1 MIDLHHFMM
10 YNLIKKIQ
18 RRGNMIE
25 HRVVSC
31 KEKRSKIEKTCDK
44 MGKDDWAFAGHF
56 RSRFLFIF
64 NKHYLVF
71 TRNSK

>member
-1 MIDLHHFMM
+1 
-10 YNLIKKIQ
+10 
-18 RRGNMIE
+18 MIE

-71 TRNSK
+71 TRNSR